1 MNTDPIVSES
11 FDESH
16 AKLWEIIKSSRFA
29 MLTTIEDGALRARP
43 MTTVQKDFGGTLWFF
58 APAHSAVAHAIESNE
73 QVCVAY
79 ANADKADFVSM
90 SGVASLVNHAAI
102 KEKLWSPMVQAWFP
116 QGASSQEVALI
127 KVDITNAEYW
137 DSIGNK
143 LVHLYSMARAYVR
156 GTTPKNIS
164 EHRQVKM

>member
-1 MNTDPIVSES
+1 
-11 FDESH
+11 
-16 AKLWEIIKSSRFA
+16 
-29 MLTTIEDGALRARP
+29 
-43 MTTVQKDFGGTLWFF
+43 
-58 APAHSAVAHAIESNE
+58 
-73 QVCVAY
+73 VAY
-79 ANADKADFVSM
+79 AKADKADFVSM

-102 KEKLWSPMVQAWFP
+102 KEKLWSPMVQLGSA
-116 QGASSQEVALI
+116 GASSQEVALI

-143 LVHLYSMARAYVR
+143 PCISIRWPRVRR